1 MLYRFSINDLWLR
14 AIEMKYT
21 TFKKK
26 RHMFYKKVT
35 VLIFVQKFDSGS
47 SPLFPS
53 EEINAKISYSS

>member
-26 RHMFYKKVT
+26 EAYVLQKSHRFDFCPKV
-35 VLIFVQKFDSGS
+35 
-47 SPLFPS
+47 
-53 EEINAKISYSS
+53 